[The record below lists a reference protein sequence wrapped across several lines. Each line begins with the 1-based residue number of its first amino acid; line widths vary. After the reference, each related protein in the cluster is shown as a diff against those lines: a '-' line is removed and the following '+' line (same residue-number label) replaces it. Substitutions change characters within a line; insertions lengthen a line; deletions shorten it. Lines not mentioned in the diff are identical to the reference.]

1 MIPAP
6 EITRLKA
13 SVDLAS
19 LVQSRGIALK
29 PAGKDLMGLCPFH
42 PEKSPSLSVT
52 PSTNLWHCFGCGAGG
67 DALEFIMKY
76 DNVDFP
82 EAFRQLSGMPHN
94 GTTSQTPIRQNGRM
108 QKPEASDLTTPANQS
123 LLRAVLLRYSANIK
137 RSREAQEYL
146 RSRGLF
152 SPLLLEN
159 GAGFADGKLPGTP
172 ELESLGIHRRRADG
186 TLTERFTGCIIF
198 PATENGKITQI
209 YGRSIT
215 GTAHMLLPATLRG
228 FFHEEALTYPEIILC
243 ECAID
248 TFSILVH
255 GHPNVCGVFGAN
267 GFSERH
273 ADILKERRVKSVY
286 LAFDADPAGNRG
298 AAAAAELLRTRGI
311 VPYRIQ
317 FPQNSDANDFI
328 QQNENPSQA
337 FQKLIEEAV
346 IMKEQASPLSGDS
359 GESSTQQ
366 KPARS
371 ARKKTRREKVQE
383 DVELNIQDGVA
394 EFTRK
399 DRVYRI
405 YNLGRATAGSMQ
417 VSVSLSH
424 NGQFFMD
431 KPELC
436 SAKER
441 DRLTDRFAAHTS
453 IDREII
459 ESDVT
464 QLLYTLIKHKEQEA
478 KEDLKP
484 REEAY
489 VMTDEE
495 RREAMEFLT
504 SPDLMGRI
512 ARDFE
517 GTGIAGE
524 SNNLLCAYLAG
535 TSRLLAQ
542 PVHVL
547 FHSSSAAGK
556 STLMNAVLTF
566 MPDEVVIQYSAITG
580 QVLFYMQSKDM
591 KHKILAIAED
601 EGAARARYILKML
614 QTEGKASIASTV
626 KDPETGRMI
635 GEEFRI
641 DGPLAVFSTST
652 ALYIDE
658 ELLNRNLVLGAD
670 ESIEQT
676 RRIFQSQRERQSED
690 SFDLAEERERIRRIH
705 KNAQRLL
712 KPVDVINPFA
722 RHLKFPEG
730 RSRLRR
736 DHEKYLALIQTITL
750 LHQFQRETKT
760 KVTRGGKSCAY
771 IEVTREDLETAKRV
785 AWPVFARTLDEM
797 PPHTRTFLERITA
810 LRDAESERLKIE
822 KAAVRLTRRH
832 MIQATGLSSAQVH
845 HHLARLMDLEYVF
858 CSSGAGIRRLQTYE
872 ILWDGKLDSFFEEEE
887 AV

>member
-1 MIPAP
+1 M
-6 EITRLKA
+6 E
-13 SVDLAS
+13 
-19 LVQSRGIALK
+19 
-29 PAGKDLMGLCPFH
+29 
-42 PEKSPSLSVT
+42 
-52 PSTNLWHCFGCGAGG
+52 
-67 DALEFIMKY
+67 Y

-82 EAFRQLSGMPHN
+82 EAFRRLSGMPHN
-94 GTTSQTPIRQNGRM
+94 GTTARTINGRNGHTG
-108 QKPEASDLTTPANQS
+108 PEAPDIASPQNQS
-123 LLRAVLLRYSANIK
+123 LLREVLQRYAQNLK

-159 GAGFADGKLPGTP
+159 GAGFAAGKLPGTP
-172 ELESLGIHRRRADG
+172 ELEVIGIHRQQSG
-186 TLTERFTGCIIF
+186 SLIERFAGCIVF
-198 PATENGKITQI
+198 PATENGKVTQI

-215 GTAHMLLPATLRG
+215 GAAHMLLPAPLRG

-248 TFSILVH
+248 TFSLLVH
-255 GHPNVCGVFGAN
+255 GHPNTCGVFGAN

-273 ADILKERRVKSVY
+273 ADILKAHRVKSVY
-286 LAFDADPAGNRG
+286 LAFDADSAGDRG
-298 AAAAAELLRTRGI
+298 ALSASELLRARGI

-328 QQNENPSQA
+328 QQNENPNQA

-366 KPARS
+366 KPAARS
-371 ARKKTRREKVQE
+371 ARKKTRRDKVQE
-383 DVELNIQDGVA
+383 GVELRITDGVA
-394 EFTRK
+394 QFTRK
-399 DRVYRI
+399 DREYRI

-431 KPELC
+431 KLELC

-441 DRLTDRFAAHTS
+441 DRLTDRFAAH
-453 IDREII
+453 INIEREII

-478 KEDLKP
+478 REDLNPK
-484 REEAY
+484 EEAY
-489 VMTDEE
+489 VMTEEE

-517 GTGIAGE
+517 ATGIAGE

-676 RRIFQSQRERQSED
+676 RRIFHAQRERQSED
-690 SFDLAEERERIRRIH
+690 SFDLAEERERIRRSH

-760 KVTRGGKSCAY
+760 KVTRGGKSCPY

-822 KAAVRLTRRH
+822 KAAVRLTRRA